1 MKMIMTPEGKIWT
14 ILKKIDDAFVIAPH
28 RGQC

>member
-14 ILKKIDDAFVIAPH
+14 ILKKIDDALVIAPPTG
-28 RGQC
+28 RC